1 MTAVVGMDSVRPDNR
16 KMDDFREGMM
26 GKPRMPL
33 AWMVTLLVAVAAL
46 PVGAFDADLI
56 IGTGKSAGVHTSVG
70 RAICRLIQRADPKT
84 TCEIANIEG
93 RDAAEPLAVLS
104 EVRNGGIEIGIVQ
117 SDWQYHA
124 FQGTGPVEFMDVRF
138 DNLRSLFSLHGEL
151 FTVIARRD
159 AGIEALDDLVGK
171 RVNVG
176 NPGSGQR
183 VIMDMVMDAKG
194 WTADT
199 FQFMDE
205 LSDAEQLLA
214 LCHNRVQAVVSVVSH
229 PDERI
234 AKALELCDAKIV
246 AVSGAAIDKLVADK
260 RFLAAS
266 EVPMGVYAESDVL
279 VPTFGVMVTAV
290 TSSDLDDETAYGV
303 VKAVFD
309 NLDNMKRLHRA
320 LGNLLP
326 GRMITA
332 GLSAPLHPGA
342 ARYYRENGM
351 M

>member
-1 MTAVVGMDSVRPDNR
+1 
-16 KMDDFREGMM
+16 M
-26 GKPRMPL
+26 GKCTIPR
-33 AWMVTLLVAVAAL
+33 AWAVTLLLAVAAV
-46 PVGAFDADLI
+46 PAGTFAADLI
-56 IGTGKSAGVHTSVG
+56 IGTGTTATVHTSVG
-70 RAICRLIQRADPKT
+70 RAICRLIQRANPGT
-84 TCEIANIEG
+84 TCEVELVEG

-104 EVRNGGIEIGIVQ
+104 EVRNGAIEIGIVQ

-124 FQGTGPVEFMDVRF
+124 FRGSGPVEFMDVRF
-138 DNLRSLFSLHGEL
+138 DNLRALFSLHGEL
-151 FTVIARRD
+151 FTIIARRD
-159 AGIEALDDLVGK
+159 AGIETLDDVAGK
-171 RVNVG
+171 RVNIG
-176 NPGSGQR
+176 NPGSSQR
-183 VIMDMVMDAKG
+183 AIMEMVMDAKG
-194 WTADT
+194 WTQDT
-199 FQFMDE
+199 FQFADE

-234 AKALELCDAKIV
+234 AKALELCEAKII
-246 AVSGAAIDKLVADK
+246 AVSGTEIDSLVTNNN
-260 RFLAAS
+260 FLASS
-266 EVPMGVYAESDVL
+266 EVPKDVYAESDVL

-290 TSSDLDDETAYGV
+290 TSSDLDDETAYRV
-303 VKAVFD
+303 VKSVFD

-342 ARYYRENGM
+342 IRYYRENGM

>member
-1 MTAVVGMDSVRPDNR
+1 
-16 KMDDFREGMM
+16 MDDFREGTM
-26 GKPRMPL
+26 GKRTIRR
-33 AWMVTLLVAVAAL
+33 AWMVTLLLVVAAMPL
-46 PVGAFDADLI
+46 GAFAADLI
-56 IGTGKSAGVHTSVG
+56 VGAGASAGVHTSVG
-70 RAICRLIQRADPKT
+70 RAICRLIQKT
-84 TCEIANIEG
+84 NPGRTCEVALVEG

-104 EVRNGGIEIGIVQ
+104 EVRNNAIEIGVVQ

-124 FQGTGPVEFMDVRF
+124 FEGTGPVEFMDVRF

-159 AGIEALDDLVGK
+159 AGIASFDDLAGK
-171 RVNVG
+171 RVNIG
-176 NPGSGQR
+176 NPGSSQR
-183 VIMDMVMDAKG
+183 AIMDMVMDAKG
-194 WTADT
+194 WTQST
-199 FQFMDE
+199 FQFVDE
-205 LSDAEQLLA
+205 LSDAEHLLA

-246 AVSGAAIDKLVADK
+246 PVAGAEVDKLVADN

-266 EVPMGVYAESDVL
+266 EVPLGVYSGSDVL
-279 VPTFGVMVTAV
+279 IPTFGVMVTAV
-290 TSSDLDDETAYGV
+290 TSSDLDDDTAYRV
-303 VKAVFD
+303 VKSVFD
-309 NLDNMKRLHRA
+309 NLDTMKRLHRA

-342 ARYYRENGM
+342 ARYYREKGM

>member
-1 MTAVVGMDSVRPDNR
+1 
-16 KMDDFREGMM
+16 M
-26 GKPRMPL
+26 GKCTIPR
-33 AWMVTLLVAVAAL
+33 AWAVTLLLAVAAV
-46 PVGAFDADLI
+46 PAGTFAADLI
-56 IGTGKSAGVHTSVG
+56 IGTGTTATVHTSVG
-70 RAICRLIQRADPKT
+70 RAICRLIQRANPGT
-84 TCEIANIEG
+84 TCEVELVEG

-104 EVRNGGIEIGIVQ
+104 EVRNGAIEIGIVQ

-124 FQGTGPVEFMDVRF
+124 FQGSGPVEFMDVRF
-138 DNLRSLFSLHGEL
+138 DNLRALFSLHGEL
-151 FTVIARRD
+151 FTIIARRD
-159 AGIEALDDLVGK
+159 AGIETLDDVAGK
-171 RVNVG
+171 RVNIG
-176 NPGSGQR
+176 NPGSSQR
-183 VIMDMVMDAKG
+183 AIMEMVMDAKG
-194 WTADT
+194 WTQDT
-199 FQFMDE
+199 FQFADE

-234 AKALELCDAKIV
+234 AKALELCEAKII
-246 AVSGAAIDKLVADK
+246 AVSGTEIDSLVTNNN
-260 RFLAAS
+260 FLASS
-266 EVPMGVYAESDVL
+266 EVPKDVYAESDVL

-290 TSSDLDDETAYGV
+290 TSSDLDDETAYRV
-303 VKAVFD
+303 VKSVFD

-342 ARYYRENGM
+342 IRYYRENGM

>member
-1 MTAVVGMDSVRPDNR
+1 
-16 KMDDFREGMM
+16 M
-26 GKPRMPL
+26 GKRTVPL
-33 AWMVTLLVAVAAL
+33 AWAVTLLLAFAVFS
-46 PVGAFDADLI
+46 VGAFAVDLI
-56 IGTGKSAGVHTSVG
+56 IGAGTTAAVHTSVG
-70 RAICRLIQRADPKT
+70 RAICRLIQRTNPGT
-84 TCEIANIEG
+84 TCEVAAVEG

-104 EVRNGGIEIGIVQ
+104 EVRNNAIEIGIVQ

-138 DNLRSLFSLHGEL
+138 DSLRSLFYLHGEL

-159 AGIEALDDLVGK
+159 AGIETFDDLAGK
-171 RVNVG
+171 RVNIG

-194 WTADT
+194 WTKDT
-199 FQFMDE
+199 FQFVDE
-205 LSDAEQLLA
+205 LNDAEQLLA

-229 PDERI
+229 PDERT
-234 AKALELCDAKIV
+234 AKALELCDAKII
-246 AVSGAAIDKLVADK
+246 AVSGAEIDKLVANN

-266 EVPMGVYAESDVL
+266 EVPTGVYAESDGL
-279 VPTFGVMVTAV
+279 IPTFGVMVTAV
-290 TSSDLDDETAYGV
+290 TSSDLDDETAYLV
-303 VKAVFD
+303 VKSVFD
-309 NLDNMKRLHRA
+309 NLDSMKRLHRA

-342 ARYYRENGM
+342 VRYYRENGM